1 MNLVVLLDEKKKKK
15 EEEGTSK
22 RLERHN
28 GNLFCLLFMRVP
40 FNFFIL
46 QAQWRQPQIKAAHAV

>member
-1 MNLVVLLDEKKKKK
+1 MKKKK